1 MPRCVILSACPV
13 SARMARYL
21 RPDDFLIACDAGWR
35 NAAALGR
42 SPDLVVGDFDSA
54 PPPAP
59 GWGGEVVRLP
69 AAKDDTDTH
78 YAARLALQRGAR
90 EVLMLG
96 ALGGPRLEHTL
107 ANIATALW
115 LQKQGAEVLLAD
127 ERTELRILLGGH
139 SLQLCRGGWG
149 YFSLLPLEGAASG
162 VTLTG
167 ARFPLADATLTP
179 EFPLGVSNEFAADT
193 VTISLAA
200 GSLAVL
206 CTLGDGAEQPK
217 TRP

>member
-42 SPDLVVGDFDSA
+42 RPDLVVGDFDSA

-59 GWGGEVVRLP
+59 GFGGEVVRLP

-115 LQKQGAEVLLAD
+115 LQKQGVEVLLAN
-127 ERTELRILLGGH
+127 ERTEIRILTAGR
-139 SLQLCRGGWG
+139 SLRLARQNWG
-149 YFSLLPLEGAASG
+149 YFSLLPLEGPAGG
-162 VTLTG
+162 VTIIGGRYPLTN
-167 ARFPLADATLTP
+167 ATLTP
-179 EFPLGVSNEFAADT
+179 DWPLGVSNEFAAPEAE
-193 VTISLAA
+193 IRLCS
-200 GSLAVL
+200 GSLAVF
-206 CTLGDGAEQPK
+206 CTLKD
-217 TRP
+217 R